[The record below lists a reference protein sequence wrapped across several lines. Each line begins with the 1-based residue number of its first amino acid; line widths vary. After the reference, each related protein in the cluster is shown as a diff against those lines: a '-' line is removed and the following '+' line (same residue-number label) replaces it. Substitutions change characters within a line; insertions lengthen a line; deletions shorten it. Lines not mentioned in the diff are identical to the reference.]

1 MGEEPGG
8 ARDRASSA
16 PTQDEVR
23 RVEGELR
30 VAHASLTV
38 AEGDRTVAIGAV
50 TVADAEVRACT
61 GPSWRAVR
69 HLLTGRY
76 RSSRDAARAAAAA
89 AQQRCTAADDAVARR
104 RRDVER
110 LEAGLAAAAERWR
123 QARAEWEAER
133 TAALVRAGG
142 PVAEELH
149 RIDASLASSTTEQR
163 ELAEATAA
171 VQAARAA
178 AARAL
183 DKLGSA
189 SSWGTYDTW
198 FGGDVISSSIKHS
211 RIDEARAT
219 MNDVQTQLQAARRE
233 LADVGMDI
241 VAPDLAPVSK
251 GRTLDIWFDNFFSD
265 ISSQSR
271 IGEGRDRVQQLV
283 RELSGAASRLQERS
297 GQVATDVE
305 ALSARRAALLEQP

>member
-1 MGEEPGG
+1 MGEGPGS
-8 ARDRASSA
+8 ARDRSSSA

-30 VAHASLTV
+30 VARASLSA
-38 AEGDRTVAIGAV
+38 AEGDRTVVIGAA
-50 TVADAEVRACT
+50 TLADAEVRACT

-69 HLLTGRY
+69 NLLTGRY
-76 RSSRDAARAAAAA
+76 RSSRDDARADAAA
-89 AQQRCTAADDAVARR
+89 AQQRCTDADDAVVRR
-104 RRDVER
+104 RRDVDR
-110 LEAGLAAAAERWR
+110 LEAGLAAAVEQWG

-133 TAALVRAGG
+133 TAVLVRAGG
-142 PVAEELH
+142 PVAEELQ
-149 RIDASLASSTTEQR
+149 RIDASLVSSTAEQR
-163 ELAEATAA
+163 ELAEAAAA

-198 FGGDVISSSIKHS
+198 FGGDIISSSIKHS

-219 MNDVQTQLQAARRE
+219 MADVQHQLQAARRE

-241 VAPDLAPVSK
+241 VAPDLASVSK

-265 ISSQSR
+265 LGSQSR
-271 IGEGRDRVQQLV
+271 IAEGRDSVQRLV
-283 RELSGAASRLQERS
+283 RELSGAASRLQDRS
-297 GQVATDVE
+297 RQVE
-305 ALSARRAALLEQP
+305 ADVAGQRARRAALLEQP